1 MKTATTIAAADV
13 DLETRLQ
20 CAELW
25 EKVWPSAQDSQDLEA
40 RLERVATAYAAQE
53 QQQWHLGIDDHRV
66 VAVARTF
73 HHTVRVGPT
82 STAVL
87 ALASVCSDP
96 AVRGDGWGT
105 AVAAASLK
113 RSIDEGCPACSKQ
126 GCRTSMVGLALC
138 FSTTRSSPACPIQ
151 NPSTIH
157 SPWSIPPRPRGPQI
171 RLSTCWATGG
181 SQRIQ
186 VARVLQTASAL
197 VVWQVHVELEL

>member
-73 HHTVRVGPT
+73 HHTVTVGPT

-113 RSIDEGCPACSKQ
+113 RSIDEGLPCLFQTGVPDFYGRFGAVLLNNEIITSVPNTEPFDDPFAMVYPAT
-126 GCRTSMVGLALC
+126 TSW
-138 FSTTRSSPACPIQ
+138 PA
-151 NPSTIH
+151 NS
-157 SPWSIPPRPRGPQI
+157 
-171 RLSTCWATGG
+171 
-181 SQRIQ
+181 
-186 VARVLQTASAL
+186 
-197 VVWQVHVELEL
+197 VVDLLGNGW